1 MVQRSA
7 LESRL
12 ISAHPYRDTA
22 LVYAVI
28 SVLLVGVA
36 WLTGGDPL
44 RAAVVAV
51 IFFVVAT
58 VWSWWKFRGRIK
70 SRDTAGAL
78 APPAGSGGEHADGNG
93 TGSTL

>member
-1 MVQRSA
+1 MVRRSA
-7 LESRL
+7 LDNRL
-12 ISAHPYRDTA
+12 IPAHPYRDTA
-22 LVYAVI
+22 VVYGVM

-58 VWSWWKFRGRIK
+58 VWSWWTFRGRIK
-70 SRDTAGAL
+70 RRDTSEAPAL
-78 APPAGSGGEHADGNG
+78 PEGSGRGRADGNG